1 MLACTLD
8 ENVGDTGDCL
18 CCNMWY
24 LLPFRLWPR
33 PKDTFGSW
41 CVLAMIELARVD
53 AGNVLSAE
61 CFNLSAL
68 VLVWTNL
75 WNIELQGEE
84 KDKCQQI
91 LWPDLWHSKGSE
103 KHLGVGWSS
112 VFHFCEH
119 GQDMKLFQV
128 SRYEKAFRRV
138 PQFCCGRL
146 RPQLEAMGKSVIVH
160 LMRWLQECQRTD
172 LWWLKNLQLLVMR
185 YCCFGVCYGGH
196 IWYIWNLMLYRSSTT
211 SLSS

>member
-1 MLACTLD
+1 MLEMFSQQNAS
-8 ENVGDTGDCL
+8 
-18 CCNMWY
+18 
-24 LLPFRLWPR
+24 
-33 PKDTFGSW
+33 TFQYS
-41 CVLAMIELARVD
+41 
-53 AGNVLSAE
+53 
-61 CFNLSAL
+61 
-68 VLVWTNL
+68 LVWTNL

-103 KHLGVGWSS
+103 TTWELAGV
-112 VFHFCEH
+112 VFFFVSTVRTWNYFKF
-119 GQDMKLFQV
+119 QDMKRHFEGFLNFAV
-128 SRYEKAFRRV
+128 E
-138 PQFCCGRL
+138 GWL

-172 LWWLKNLQLLVMR
+172 LWWLKNLQLLVMG

-211 SLSS
+211 SLSSCLP